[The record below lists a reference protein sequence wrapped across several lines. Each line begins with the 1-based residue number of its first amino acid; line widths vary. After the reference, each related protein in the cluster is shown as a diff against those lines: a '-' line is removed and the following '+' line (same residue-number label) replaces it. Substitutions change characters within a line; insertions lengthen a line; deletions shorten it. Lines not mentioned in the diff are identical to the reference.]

1 MDYSSNLRKA
11 YDIGNLMYVQE
22 TRRVLISS
30 RRPLPAM
37 ELDDLSKGMRIMK
50 RCRLIRN
57 YLLSNIYLKIM
68 EHFVCPYCGS
78 TFKTAELLSK
88 HIDRVHLGSGLLEG
102 DVRKY

>member
-1 MDYSSNLRKA
+1 
-11 YDIGNLMYVQE
+11 
-22 TRRVLISS
+22 
-30 RRPLPAM
+30 
-37 ELDDLSKGMRIMK
+37 
-50 RCRLIRN
+50 
-57 YLLSNIYLKIM
+57 M

>member
-1 MDYSSNLRKA
+1 MRVVWCVKRIWLELCSLMDA
-11 YDIGNLMYVQE
+11 CG
-22 TRRVLISS
+22 
-30 RRPLPAM
+30 LPF
-37 ELDDLSKGMRIMK
+37 SKLGI
-50 RCRLIRN
+50 IRN